1 MNSTTSCRTL
11 SSCNRNDMFVV
22 MGGLNAKVGNN
33 NTNGER
39 LCDFCSTN
47 GFIITGTIFP
57 HKDIH
62 KLTWRSPDGRTVH
75 QMDHVLV
82 NGNMRTSISD
92 TRVMRRADVPIPVT
106 KKWAWKRLLPF
117 WYPVFADASQMIGK
131 IVRRGCFLSTKVQT
145 GFFAVRRSFFHSVK
159 ASIKQKVRVF

>member
-33 NTNGER
+33 NTNREEVMGKFGVGVMNDNGER
-39 LCDFCSTN
+39 LCDLCSTN

-62 KLTWRSPDGRTVH
+62 KLTWRSPDGRTVN
-75 QMDHVLV
+75 QIDHVLV
-82 NGNMRTSISD
+82 NGNMRTSILD
-92 TRVMRRADVPIPVT
+92 TRVMIGADIYGKHYLVKTRI
-106 KKWAWKRLLPF
+106 RLKLAR
-117 WYPVFADASQMIGK
+117 VEGRK
-131 IVRRGCFLSTKVQT
+131 NVREKFDNK
-145 GFFAVRRSFFHSVK
+145 
-159 ASIKQKVRVF
+159 